1 MCTEI
6 FRMPFSLNSNDVKG
20 KALDV
25 QLYISQ
31 CAVLAHNL
39 LYAAEPKPGG
49 ASFNYELA
57 DTKTMD
63 FLAGGS
69 SLFAPIFGLSKRGIL
84 VAENHMWFE
93 DAELG
98 LYILK
103 ALERAITWSKSET
116 NTIFGTILMFSP
128 ITLGIAHCF
137 TNEGLKTNVRLNLDN
152 VMNITD
158 QFLKNSTT
166 DDCTYL
172 TKALTKFVSD
182 RILPSDKVDDDF
194 NSFLEIHQH
203 ERTNLYEFTK
213 FYEDRDVIFHELS
226 HKYHSTI
233 KYGYSTFVK
242 VYEETSNFKKSI
254 IQTYAT
260 LLAEKK
266 DTHIAKR
273 FGNEVATNIN
283 KKAKSI
289 IKQGGIFTVQ
299 GKQKISEL
307 DSYLRTSH
315 SRVINPG
322 STADLTATTI
332 FLALL
337 QGYRP

>member
-1 MCTEI
+1 
-6 FRMPFSLNSNDVKG
+6 VKG

-69 SLFAPIFGLSKRGIL
+69 SLFTPVFGLSKRGIL
-84 VAENHMWFE
+84 VAENHLWFE

-98 LYILK
+98 FYILK
-103 ALERAITWSKSET
+103 SLERATAWYKSET

-128 ITLGIAHCF
+128 ITLGVAHCF
-137 TNEGLKTNVRLNLDN
+137 ANEGMKTNVRLNLDN
-152 VMNITD
+152 VMNVTT

-172 TKALTKFVSD
+172 TEALTKFVSN
-182 RILPSDKVDDDF
+182 RILPSDKVEDDF
-194 NSFLEIHQH
+194 NSFLEAHQH

-213 FYEDRDVIFHELS
+213 FYEERDVIFYELAN
-226 HKYHSTI
+226 KYQITI

-254 IQTYAT
+254 IQTYVT

-266 DTHIAKR
+266 DTHVAKR
-273 FGNEVATNIN
+273 FGNEVATTIN
-283 KKAKSI
+283 KKAKLI

-299 GKQKISEL
+299 GKQKINEL